1 MHFKHHYGSA
11 VQFKKKGGRL
21 CLAGLTK
28 GLTAFRGKQK
38 KTKKNAAS

>member
-11 VQFKKKGGRL
+11 VQFLKKGGRL
-21 CLAGLTK
+21 YLAGLTK
-28 GLTAFRGKQK
+28 GLTAIRGKQ